1 MDEKLIELA
10 TLLSEKCN
18 WPIDIDDL
26 DSPFKNPFFT
36 TSQDELGLPDDMD
49 IELVGYQL
57 VPPQGFEE
65 KMQIYFL
72 SIEGTGRLHVTRLR
86 AILKALA
93 RKGKR
98 VQAGEGVAIDVGVE
112 DIIFVCSLLEPKNT
126 TRYFCH
132 FQDKEDGKRPKLM
145 IGPRW
150 EDAQSEAEKERV
162 VARLRNNL
170 QWPDEE
176 ISLDVWRDEWR
187 KAFTVEHL
195 YVPKTSKQLVTQLA
209 MLAVEIKSSILELYK
224 IENRKGP
231 IHTLL
236 KHFQEALI
244 KDLDDEGFADMVAQ
258 TITYGLFS
266 ARATGSDL
274 TGIETLSES
283 IPPTNPFLRELF
295 SEFASLTGNKPTD
308 LDFDDLSLDELVEML
323 NGVNIDAILDEF
335 GSQFKGGKQDPLIH
349 FYAEFL
355 KIYDKGQKKD
365 RGVWYTPR
373 PIADFIVKR
382 VHEGLISE
390 HNLPLGLADSSTS
403 IIKGKKWHR
412 VIILDPALGPGTFL
426 CSAIRIINK
435 TMKARWEYEGRNK
448 SEIVELWNEYVD
460 ESLIPRLVGI
470 EIMMAPYTIAHMNIN
485 LQLKQTGY
493 TRNSEVRLNLV
504 LANTLDPI
512 LSIADFTPGYLS
524 KEATLSK
531 DIKENFPISVI
542 IGNPPYRGE
551 SANDIPWIKK
561 LLRDDLP
568 DGSSSYFHIGGHSLG
583 EANPK
588 SLNDDYVKFIR
599 FSQFILSKREWGIL
613 GFINNH
619 GWLDQP
625 TNRGMRESILES
637 FDVIDVIDLHGNVNA
652 KEVSP
657 TGKNENVFPIAACGV
672 NIGIFQKTTNVE
684 QQITHADMWG
694 TANEK
699 LEELQ
704 NDNIEFQTIT
714 PAHPGYL
721 MHPFDRDLLDEY
733 TKGIPI
739 DELFPLS
746 SAAIMTGGDLLTIVE
761 SEAEIQDRVN
771 SLPSYTAAKLKK
783 DYMAKKSRKDPAKWL
798 RNIQLDLEKS
808 GISKD
813 KIVKIHYRPW
823 DYRFTYYTGKSN
835 GFHERPRKMVMS
847 NMITVDDNIGLVSRR
862 QMTGDKANFFFVSN
876 QLICDGVIR
885 SDNKGVESLYPLFI
899 SVGKETSKFIQNTNS
914 LKSWKP
920 NNGIIPNLNH
930 PFVQLL
936 SKRLKYKFK
945 HEKGHGTRSCW
956 VVRSIKKDILTPFD
970 VFCYGYAVFYSN
982 HYRTKYSDYI
992 MKSYPKLQFTTD
1004 RKLFSELATAGS
1016 KLIQSHLLEFEQLK
1030 PLEIVGENFMLEAGY
1045 PKHVEQEIHL
1055 NKDTKIKNISNEL
1068 WDYKIGVHRVLE
1080 KWLKD
1085 RKGKVLS
1092 QDDIQHYGKIIQAV
1106 KQTLVHVEEIDDI
1119 IQNKGGFPLEGHDQF
1134 SGYEGK
1140 IVGATSLLDF

>member
-1 MDEKLIELA
+1 MNMNETLEDLA
-10 TLLSEKCN
+10 ILLSEECG
-18 WPIDIDDL
+18 WPINFDD
-26 DSPFKNPFFT
+26 SWGAPFFELT
-36 TSQDELGLPDDMD
+36 QAQLGLPDDM
-49 IELVGYQL
+49 ELKLAGYQL
-57 VPPQGFEE
+57 QPPQGFED

-86 AILKALA
+86 AILKELA
-93 RKGKR
+93 RKGRR
-98 VQAGEGVAIDVGVE
+98 VRAGESGAIHVGVE
-112 DIIFVCSLLEPKNT
+112 DIIFVCSLLEPKNV

-132 FQDKEDGKRPKLM
+132 FQDKEDGKQPKLM
-145 IGPRW
+145 IGPKW
-150 EDAQSEAEKERV
+150 EDAQPEAEKEKA
-162 VARLRNNL
+162 VATLRNKL
-170 QWPDEE
+170 QWPDKDKDLDAWKEE
-176 ISLDVWRDEWR
+176 WA

-195 YVPKTSKQLVTQLA
+195 YVPKTSKQLATQLA

-244 KDLDDEGFADMVAQ
+244 KDLDGEGFADMVAQ

-266 ARATGSDL
+266 ARATGSEL

-355 KIYDKGQKKD
+355 KRYDKGQKKD

-435 TMKARWEYEGRNK
+435 TMKAYWEGEGHNK

-493 TRNSEVRLNLV
+493 TRNSEIRLNLV

-512 LSIADFTPGYLS
+512 LSIADFLPGYLS
-524 KEATLSK
+524 KEAELSK

-542 IGNPPYRGE
+542 IGNPPYKGE
-551 SANDIPWIKK
+551 SANDIPWIKE
-561 LLRDDLP
+561 LLRKDLP
-568 DGSSSYFHIGGHSLG
+568 DKSSSYFHIGGDSLS

-625 TNRGMRESILES
+625 TNRGMRESILQS

-684 QQITHADMWG
+684 QRITHADMWG

-739 DELFPLS
+739 NELFPLS
-746 SAAIMTGGDLLTIVE
+746 SLAIMTARDKLTIGWNHEEIWNRINNFVSLKEE
-761 SEAEIQDRVN
+761 SARREYN
-771 SLPSYTAAKLKK
+771 LKK
-783 DYMAKKSRKDPAKWL
+783 DARDWKIKFAQKDIRSTGPSKSYL
-798 RNIQLDLEKS
+798 HS
-808 GISKD
+808 
-813 KIVKIHYRPW
+813 IHYRPW
-823 DYRFTYYTGKSN
+823 DFRSTYYTGKTK
-835 GFHERPRKMVMS
+835 GFHCMPRRLVMS
-847 NMITVDDNIGLVSRR
+847 NMLNLDNIGLISRR
-862 QMTGDKANFFFVSN
+862 QMTREPNFFFVSDR
-876 QLICDGVIR
+876 LTCDGVIR
-885 SDNKGVESLYPLFI
+885 SDNKGGESLYPLFI
-899 SVGKETSKFIQNTNS
+899 SVNKETFKFIQDTNS
-914 LKSWKP
+914 LESWEPK
-920 NNGIIPNLNH
+920 NGIIPNLNH

-945 HEKGHGTRSCW
+945 HVNGNGKRSCW
-956 VVRSIKKDILTPFD
+956 IVRPIKKDIFTPFD
-970 VFCYGYAVFYSN
+970 LFCYGYAVFYSN

-992 MKSYPKLQFTTD
+992 MKSYPRLQFTTD
-1004 RKLFSELATAGS
+1004 RKLFSELVTAGG
-1016 KLIQSHLLEFEQLK
+1016 KLIQSHLLEFEHLK
-1030 PLEIVGENFMLEAGY
+1030 PLEIVGKNLMLVAGY
-1045 PKHVEQEIHL
+1045 PKHIEQEIHL

-1068 WDYKIGVHRVLE
+1068 WGYKIGVHQVLE
-1080 KWLKD
+1080 KWLKV
-1085 RKGKVLS
+1085 RKGEVLS

-1106 KQTLVHVEEIDDI
+1106 KHTLVHVGEIDDI

-1140 IVGATSLLDF
+1140 IVGATSLFDF